1 VKSGAEILI
10 HDCASVRRGEAV
22 LVVTDAERRSIG
34 SALRAVAREA
44 GAETTLVIS
53 APRSIDNEEPEPT
66 VAAAMRSAQVV
77 FMPVS
82 HSLAHTRATRDAIS
96 KGARVLSMAAFTED
110 QMRTGGL
117 FTDFR
122 ERKPVCDAI
131 ATRFT
136 DARFIR
142 VTNPAGTELTLSIED
157 RAGNSH
163 SCVLEG
169 PGFTAVPNIEAN
181 IAPNEGSAEGI
192 LVADGSI
199 PYYGIG
205 VLDEPIRFE
214 ISAGS
219 VRLIEGGKQADFV
232 SRLLASQNDPN
243 VYNIAQFAIGLNP
256 MCTELNGVMLNDEGV
271 NGTIHIGIGTS
282 ANLGGEI
289 RATTHFDAII
299 RQPSVWLDDE
309 PILQAGEL
317 ARISQRIAAARAQ

>member
-22 LVVTDAERRSIG
+22 LIVTDAERRPIG
-34 SALRAVAREA
+34 SVLREVADEA
-44 GAETTLVIS
+44 GAEVTMVVS
-53 APRSIDNEEPEPT
+53 PPRGIDNEEPVPM
-66 VAAAMRSAQVV
+66 VAAAMRSAQVI

-82 HSLAHTRATRDAIS
+82 HSLAHTRATRDAIAS
-96 KGARVLSMAAFTED
+96 GARVLSMAAFTED
-110 QMRTGGL
+110 QMRAGGL
-117 FTDFR
+117 FADFR

-131 ATRFT
+131 AARMN
-136 DARFIR
+136 DARLIR
-142 VTNPAGTELTLSIED
+142 VTNPAGTDLTLSIEG
-157 RAGNSH
+157 RPGNSH
-163 SCVLEG
+163 SCVLDG

-214 ISAGS
+214 ISAGA
-219 VRLIEGGKQADFV
+219 VRFIEGSKQADFI
-232 SRLLASQNDPN
+232 SQLLASQNDPN

-317 ARISQRIAAARAQ
+317 AAEAEKLEG